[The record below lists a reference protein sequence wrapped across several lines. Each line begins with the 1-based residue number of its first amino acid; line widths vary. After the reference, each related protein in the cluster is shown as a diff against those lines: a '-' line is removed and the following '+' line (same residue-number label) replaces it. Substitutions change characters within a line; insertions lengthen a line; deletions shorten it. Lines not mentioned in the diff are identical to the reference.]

1 MNNYKNKEISEI
13 IKSWSDNSNYPIDHP
28 QKIIDTFADAL
39 TEIHA
44 VPEIQNKTATNEEYI
59 TIYNKIMLNP
69 IFDSHPIGFIWRE
82 DSQEFLED
90 IASATSMAD
99 NIFETVETKNAY
111 LISLAVAFK
120 KSAPKVLKDTDFEQ
134 ASLII
139 YEKIFSIENPN
150 FSYTDLSK
158 NITDDYSH
166 LDDGQALAFQ
176 IQYHRWMILN
186 KNILPETSY
195 MRNRFI
201 NIVIRKNF
209 PKHTPNPESKTET
222 SYSES
227 HQKLKLEIMGHM
239 TKGLEDKKSEEL
251 NKWVASFVNNV
262 MLVYYGFYKWD
273 KLRGDFY
280 QVIDLEKSQ
289 FGIKLP
295 DQYEDNLEEFSKYIK
310 IKDN

>member
-90 IASATSMAD
+90 IASATSIAD

-120 KSAPKVLKDTDFEQ
+120 KSAPKALKDTDFEQ

>member
-111 LISLAVAFK
+111 LISFAVAFK
-120 KSAPKVLKDTDFEQ
+120 KSAPKALKDTDFEQ

>member
-120 KSAPKVLKDTDFEQ
+120 KSAPKALKDTDFEQ

-227 HQKLKLEIMGHM
+227 HQKLKLEIMSHM
-239 TKGLEDKKSEEL
+239 TKGLEDNKSEEL
-251 NKWVASFVNNV
+251 NRWVASFVNNV

>member
-1 MNNYKNKEISEI
+1 MNNYKKKEISEI

-120 KSAPKVLKDTDFEQ
+120 KSAPKALKDTDFEQ

-310 IKDN
+310 IKDS

>member
-1 MNNYKNKEISEI
+1 MNSYKDKDVSEI

-39 TEIHA
+39 TQIYAVSEIKD
-44 VPEIQNKTATNEEYI
+44 KTATNEQYT

-82 DSQEFLED
+82 SPQEFLED

-99 NIFETVETKNAY
+99 NIFETIETKNAY

-120 KSAPKVLKDTDFEQ
+120 KSAPKTLKDTELEQ
-134 ASLII
+134 ASLLI

-150 FSYTDLSK
+150 FNNTDLSE
-158 NITDDYSH
+158 NIADDYKH

-176 IQYHRWMILN
+176 IQYHRWMVLN
-186 KNILPETSY
+186 KSILPETSY

-209 PKHTPNPESKTET
+209 PKHTPNPASKTET

-227 HQKLKLEIMGHM
+227 HQKLRAEIINHM

-251 NKWVASFVNNV
+251 NRWVASFVNNV

-280 QVIDLEKSQ
+280 QVIDLEKAQ

-295 DQYEDNLEEFSKYIK
+295 DQYDANLEEFSKYID
-310 IKDN
+310 IKNN